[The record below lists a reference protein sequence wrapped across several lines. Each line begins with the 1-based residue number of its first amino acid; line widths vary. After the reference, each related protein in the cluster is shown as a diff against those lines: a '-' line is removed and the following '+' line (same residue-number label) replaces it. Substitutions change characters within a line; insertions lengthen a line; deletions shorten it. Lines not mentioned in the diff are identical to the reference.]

1 MNCTTRLLSSIGL
14 IFASGAILFAQ
25 AQRQPPTPDQ
35 AIKGVFGDINRRILD
50 MAKDLPEAK
59 YSHKPSADAR
69 SFGEVIVHIAS
80 GNIYAAKVGR
90 GEKANWDELDPK
102 DYKTKEATVALID
115 KSIADATASLKAI
128 PADYFTKT
136 LFPWFAVIEHEGEHY
151 GQLVAYY
158 REMGLVPPESRPKP
172 DSK

>member
-1 MNCTTRLLSSIGL
+1 MKRTTWLLSSIGL
-14 IFASGAILFAQ
+14 MFATGAILFAQ
-25 AQRQPPTPDQ
+25 TQRPTPDQ
-35 AIKGVFGDINRRILD
+35 AINRLFADINRRVLD

-69 SFGEVIVHIAS
+69 SFGDVIVHIAS
-80 GNIYAAKVGR
+80 GNIYAAKAGR
-90 GEKANWDELDPK
+90 GEKASWDELDPK
-102 DYKTKEATVALID
+102 DYKTKEAIVALLD
-115 KSIADATASLKAI
+115 KSITDATASLKAI
-128 PADYFTKT
+128 PADYFSKT

-172 DSK
+172 DK